1 MSIVFY
7 CEEFNDCDLDNGKT
21 PLRKKFNEIIKDLEE
36 NNSTSQGNI
45 KLIKGDGN
53 IEYFRAKLSDSD
65 RLLFTRRKHNDK
77 DAFVILEVILN
88 HDYHKSK
95 FLTNREKIRN
105 IKIIGEEVPDTVE
118 IEDAP
123 QVSYLG
129 KFITFSAKQEDI
141 VERIELPLVINGAA
155 GSGKTSVALESLKRI
170 KEKFE
175 EGKVLYITQS
185 ENLIKQSKELFEYE
199 YYDEIAGEFK
209 IGIPERIEFLSLHE
223 FLEKK
228 AEDIKGKK
236 PIDRNKFFSWFDE
249 ICKKDKFKEYKKDG
263 DKIFEEFTAVI
274 GGKGLLGENG
284 KDLYEK
290 LGKRESMF
298 PENERSNIYD
308 FFKEYRKFIEKDSE
322 YYDTN
327 LVTHQCITEGM
338 YDAIV
343 VDEVQDLTES
353 TLDLVLKSLKDENK
367 SNFLLCGDVN
377 QVIHP
382 SFFSLSKLKSFLC
395 QNRYIMSQGSGV
407 FYTLERNY
415 RNSEQVIEFANRI
428 LHLKNY
434 CFASEDKITVD
445 NAFFMKSETK
455 KKGNVGFI
463 TDDKKEE
470 IAKQVNE
477 SINCAVLVLNDESK
491 KSARQLFDTPLVFNI
506 HEAKGLEFE
515 NVILYKFTS
524 CKAYNEIWKIAC
536 TDKSDGEIDNT
547 INRIRDSYNEK
558 EVNTSRNKDKKDK
571 SLEKY
576 KFYMNALY
584 VGVTRA
590 ASNVYIIDDKSN
602 LLKIIEPGE
611 EDNVNIEQEK
621 SSPEEWRKKAL
632 ELIEKGNI
640 EQAERI
646 ATKLQKEGKREYAEE
661 VTNALKANRDHE
673 KDQALDKNKR
683 ANSVLESDISSRS
696 SQSSEHEGD
705 DISKPQSKESRHNK
719 NKKKKAKKRHQVQEV
734 EPQLSLE
741 DSTSQSKKPQNVR
754 HNQDLNDE
762 KESKRL
768 EKNTKE
774 LFLALRNKNPKKA
787 KRLIEQGVNVHARD
801 KIGST
806 ALHWAAENGYYEV
819 VHSLL
824 SNGAEI
830 NVKIDREDFT
840 PLNAA
845 VVGGHYDIVALFLEK
860 GADIHTK
867 ATGKYAGYTSL
878 HFAAE
883 KNHLDIVKLLLDY
896 RADVNA
902 KDDSGKTPLHLAAGK
917 DYKYVVEFFL
927 KHGANVDY
935 KATGN
940 YQDFTPLHFAAHRDA
955 RNVVTLLLNN
965 KADVYAK
972 TAGKYKEYTALHL
985 ATISD
990 SVETVKLLL
999 NYGVDVNA
1007 KWIQNATFL
1016 HLAALSGSV
1025 ETVKL
1030 LLDYGADINAKTEEG
1045 NTPLSLALKNSY
1057 SKIIDLLLADPN
1069 INIGCIDLKSVKN
1082 EGDKRKCVI
1091 KRVQDGEL
1099 FNKVKEAANEKD
1111 TRKLDKL
1118 LKEIKELLESK
1129 KKHGFKPSLNYSPDG
1144 NDENTTIEIA
1154 INAGGKLLH
1163 LLYDYAEKN
1172 IDKNT
1177 KIFKKLKR
1185 AKENSQ
1191 SKGDL
1196 CDVSVLKHSTPDQG
1210 FVFSNGYG
1218 VI

>member
-185 ENLIKQSKELFEYE
+185 ENLIKQSKKLFEYE

-322 YYDTN
+322 YYDPN

-719 NKKKKAKKRHQVQEV
+719 NKKKKAKKFHQVQEAK
-734 EPQLSLE
+734 PQLSLDE
-741 DSTSQSKKPQNVR
+741 KDSTSKSTKTQNER
-754 HNQDLNDE
+754 YKQDLNDE
-762 KESKRL
+762 EESKRL
-768 EKNTKE
+768 EKNTNE
-774 LFLALRNKNPKKA
+774 LFLALKNKNLKKA
-787 KRLIEQGVNVHARD
+787 KRLIEQGVNVYAKD
-801 KIGST
+801 KVNRTS
-806 ALHWAAENGYYEV
+806 LHWSVENGYYEV
-819 VHSLL
+819 VKSLL
-824 SNGAEI
+824 SNGAD
-830 NVKIDREDFT
+830 VH
-840 PLNAA
+840 A
-845 VVGGHYDIVALFLEK
+845 V
-860 GADIHTK
+860 
-867 ATGKYAGYTSL
+867 AGVNQENLTSL
-878 HFAAE
+878 H
-883 KNHLDIVKLLLDY
+883 
-896 RADVNA
+896 
-902 KDDSGKTPLHLAAGK
+902 TAAGNG
-917 DYKYVVEFFL
+917 YV
-927 KHGANVDY
+927 D
-935 KATGN
+935 
-940 YQDFTPLHFAAHRDA
+940 
-955 RNVVTLLLNN
+955 
-965 KADVYAK
+965 
-972 TAGKYKEYTALHL
+972 
-985 ATISD
+985 I
-990 SVETVKLLL
+990 
-999 NYGVDVNA
+999 
-1007 KWIQNATFL
+1007 
-1016 HLAALSGSV
+1016 
-1025 ETVKL
+1025 VKL
-1030 LLDYGADINAKTEEG
+1030 LLDYGADINAQSKKG
-1045 NTPLSLALKNSY
+1045 ITPLYFAAHKVKQNVVEFLLKNGAEVNY
-1057 SKIIDLLLADPN
+1057 VNKKGDTLLHIAAKEGHVDVVKLLLDCGADVNANNKEGFTPLDLAIIDYKDSIVTLFLDSKKDNINSRNNFNFTPLHTAVMNGKDSIVKLLLKREANVNAKGHKGFTPLHTAIVDGKTSIVNLLLADPN
-1069 INIGCIDLKSVKN
+1069 INVGCIKVASINKEN
-1082 EGDKRKCVI
+1082 KEEKEKFFQKFR
-1091 KRVQDGEL
+1091 QDYNL
-1099 FNKVKEAANEKD
+1099 FEKVKKAANEKD
-1111 TRKLDKL
+1111 TGKLDELLVEIEEL
-1118 LKEIKELLESK
+1118 LKSK
-1129 KKHGFKPSLNYSPDG
+1129 NKHGFKPSLNYSIDG

-1154 INAGGKLLH
+1154 INAGGKLLQ
-1163 LLYDYAEKN
+1163 LLYDYAEKD
-1172 IDKNT
+1172 IDADT
-1177 KIFKKLKR
+1177 EIFKRLKH
-1185 AKENSQ
+1185 AKENSH
-1191 SKGDL
+1191 SKRDL
-1196 CDVSVLKHSTPDQG
+1196 CDVSVFKHSTPDQG
-1210 FVFSNGYG
+1210 FLFSNG
-1218 VI
+1218 